1 MGSGWPGK
9 KLFISLFKNIRGC
22 ACSRMDRRQEGVNA
36 ESSFSRK
43 ARGGS
48 SSETPFADPLC
59 RPSSPDPRDSPPWL
73 RPLWPP
79 VALGAARGQSVPGAS
94 PTPRA
99 GPTPRSPA
107 GAEDRP
113 AGLVCAAAE
122 AEFLPTASCH
132 RGSASRPLRS
142 KGLVPRGSCFVSRDD
157 SSFPGSPRASAAS
170 LLAQE
175 AASAGPGLAS
185 CLLSLHSSLHE
196 ALFEAAPAPCSS
208 VRRVRRG
215 LCPSLML
222 CL

>member
-1 MGSGWPGK
+1 MAATVGVCRSLCTPSGPFINASMEPVFGSPVFCVYTHC
-9 KLFISLFKNIRGC
+9 LSSLSQSPSFI
-22 ACSRMDRRQEGVNA
+22 
-36 ESSFSRK
+36 
-43 ARGGS
+43 
-48 SSETPFADPLC
+48 
-59 RPSSPDPRDSPPWL
+59 PS
-73 RPLWPP
+73 
-79 VALGAARGQSVPGAS
+79 VGTARGQSVPGAS

-157 SSFPGSPRASAAS
+157 SSFPGSPRASAAG
-170 LLAQE
+170 LLTQE